1 MLNNLLKVLS
11 TFIFVVITGCAGNNM
26 NEVKPVK
33 QVDLPR
39 FMGDWY
45 VIAAIPTLIET
56 QAYNA
61 IEHYQ
66 LNTDGTIATTF
77 TYYKGAF
84 DGPLKTYHPKGF
96 VVPGTGNAIWG
107 MQFIWPIKADYRIAY
122 LDEAYQQTVI
132 ARNARDYVWL
142 MARTPQISDA
152 AYKEMLTFIA
162 NLGYDTK
169 KIRKVPQSWPAPVK
183 VEPAVDATPPASTKP

>member
-1 MLNNLLKVLS
+1 
-11 TFIFVVITGCAGNNM
+11 M
-26 NEVKPVK
+26 NEVKPVQ

-45 VIAAIPTLIET
+45 VIAVIPTMIET

-61 IEHYQ
+61 IENYQ
-66 LNTDGTIATTF
+66 LNADGTIATTF

-84 DGPLKTYHPKGF
+84 DGPFKTYHPKGF
-96 VVPGTGNAIWG
+96 VVKNTGNAVWG
-107 MQFIWPIKADYRIAY
+107 MQFIWPIKADFRIAY
-122 LDEAYQQTVI
+122 LDENYQRTII

-152 AYKEMLTFIA
+152 DYQAMVKFTA
-162 NLGYDTK
+162 DLGYDMSK
-169 KIRKVPQSWPAPVK
+169 LRKVPQSWPAPAPK
-183 VEPAVDATPPASTKP
+183 